1 MAENRNKTN
10 REEPIRDDLRQ
21 KDAAGK
27 DSTRIGSTY
36 DDVTAKEWK
45 PGDGAH
51 HRTENPE
58 AINGGIQTGTGGN
71 GGDITDK
78 KSLGGER

>member
-1 MAENRNKTN
+1 MDENKSAGN
-10 REEPIRDDLRQ
+10 RQEPIRDDLRQ
-21 KDAAGK
+21 KDEGGK

-58 AINGGIQTGTGGN
+58 AIDGGIQTGTGGN
-71 GGDITDK
+71 GGDLAD
-78 KSLGGER
+78 G

>member
-1 MAENRNKTN
+1 MEENRNN

-21 KDAAGK
+21 KDEGGK
-27 DSTRIGSTY
+27 NSTRIGSTY

-45 PGDGAH
+45 IGDGAH

-58 AINGGIQTGTGGN
+58 AINGGKQTGTGGN
-71 GGDITDK
+71 GGDITDE
-78 KSLGGER
+78 KSLGGDR